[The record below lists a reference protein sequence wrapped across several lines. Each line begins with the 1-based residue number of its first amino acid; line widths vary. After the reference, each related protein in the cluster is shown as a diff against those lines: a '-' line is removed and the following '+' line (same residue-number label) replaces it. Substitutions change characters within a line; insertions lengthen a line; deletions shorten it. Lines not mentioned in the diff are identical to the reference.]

1 MAIRIVLWALLGAAL
16 LTAAA
21 QAQDAEGSAALALAA
36 AERYTAGDYAGAA
49 ALYEMLAQGG
59 ARDGAV
65 YYNLGSAYWQAGD
78 AGRALL
84 NYRRAQAFLPRDP
97 DLNARLGEVRARRA
111 DLLGDE
117 TVFTDSLA
125 TAAASL
131 LTWGELAW
139 LVWGLWA
146 AACAALAL
154 MIRGRGRQRA
164 AARAALAAALFG
176 LALAGAAL
184 VSREYT
190 SGSRPAAVVIA
201 PAAAVYSGPGD
212 MYLELYQMH
221 AAAEIRVLETRGDW
235 ARFVRPDERQGW
247 IRRTAIALVE

>member
-1 MAIRIVLWALLGAAL
+1 MLWALLGAAL
-16 LTAAA
+16 LAGAAP
-21 QAQDAEGSAALALAA
+21 AQDAEGSTAALARA
-36 AERYTAGDYAGAA
+36 AEERYAAGDYAGAA
-49 ALYEMLAQGG
+49 ALYEALAQAGV
-59 ARDGAV
+59 RSGAV

-84 NYRRAQAFLPRDP
+84 NYRRAQAFMPRNP
-97 DLNARLGEVRARRA
+97 DLNARLGEARARRA

-117 TVFTDSLA
+117 AILTDSLA

-154 MIRGRGRQRA
+154 MIGGRRRA
-164 AARAALAAALFG
+164 
-176 LALAGAAL
+176 AAL
-184 VSREYT
+184 VSRGYA
-190 SGSRPAAVVIA
+190 SGNRPAAVVIA
-201 PAAAVYSGPGD
+201 PAAAVYSGPGEL
-212 MYLELYQMH
+212 YLELYQMH
-221 AAAEIRVLETRGDW
+221 AAAEIRVLETQGDW

-247 IRRTAIALVE
+247 IRRAAIALVE

>member
-1 MAIRIVLWALLGAAL
+1 MAIRIALWALLGAAL
-16 LTAAA
+16 LAGAAR
-21 QAQDAEGSAALALAA
+21 AQDAEGAAALARTAE
-36 AERYTAGDYAGAA
+36 ERYAAGDYAGAA
-49 ALYEMLAQGG
+49 ALYEALAQAGV
-59 ARDGAV
+59 RSGAV

-84 NYRRAQAFLPRDP
+84 NYRRTQAFMPRDP
-97 DLNARLGEVRARRA
+97 DLNARLGEARARRA

-117 TVFTDSLA
+117 AILTDSLA

-154 MIRGRGRQRA
+154 LIGGRRRA

-184 VSREYT
+184 VSRGYA
-190 SGSRPAAVVIA
+190 SASRPAAVVIA
-201 PAAAVYSGPGD
+201 PAAAVYSGPGEL
-212 MYLELYQMH
+212 YLELYQMH
-221 AAAEIRVLETRGDW
+221 AAAEIRVLETQGDW

-247 IRRTAIALVE
+247 IRRAAIALVE